1 MKPAVSMILKNG
13 LEEWSLA
20 IATERFLW
28 VGLQCDQRGSGEEK
42 ARLSDLAVSAGE
54 IWGFNSPIGLFS
66 VVRVALFGS
75 LGVSPQRKILGTAY
89 EAFDDTVDSP
99 VWQDGARKWGRTM
112 GPRSTPTLTVRLLK
126 QRRDELLG
134 ELRVVAPDLV
144 QKLEQTLEALTEQR
158 PERGEYDGLDRP
170 AVIRKYL
177 LKVRRPTGLREIR
190 DAVASPASRFD
201 RRSIWDGG
209 KREVEQGRLLNVADE
224 SKGQDWVLSL
234 PEWVQR
240 NVKAR

>member
-1 MKPAVSMILKNG
+1 
-13 LEEWSLA
+13 
-20 IATERFLW
+20 
-28 VGLQCDQRGSGEEK
+28 
-42 ARLSDLAVSAGE
+42 
-54 IWGFNSPIGLFS
+54 
-66 VVRVALFGS
+66 
-75 LGVSPQRKILGTAY
+75 
-89 EAFDDTVDSP
+89 
-99 VWQDGARKWGRTM
+99 M

-177 LKVRRPTGLREIR
+177 LKVGRPTGLREIR
-190 DAVASPASRFD
+190 DAVASPVSRFD
-201 RRSIWDGG
+201 RRSIWGCG
-209 KREVEQGRLLNVADE
+209 KREVEQGRLVNVADA

-234 PEWVQR
+234 PEWAKR
-240 NVKAR
+240 SKH